1 MNQNQCLSS
10 AGQQNLFQPGDGATP
25 ADQFPHFP
33 LLQGIM
39 SFTIQSR
46 SNKGR

>member
-10 AGQQNLFQPGDGATP
+10 AGQQNLFQPGDDATP
-25 ADQFPHFP
+25 ADQFP
-33 LLQGIM
+33 LLQGVM

-46 SNKGR
+46 SNKDR